1 MVAVVFASG
10 TFLLL
15 QRDLTRVVVGI
26 ILVSNSAVLFII
38 SAGLTRGV
46 APILPLE
53 SEGAGDPLVQAMALT
68 ALVIGFGVAALLLAM
83 VYRLYTTHGTVDLE
97 EIADAEM
104 REAEALERTDDPETR
119 RGPGRGARP
128 GGGSRDDADGPAL
141 IVLPAGIPWVLAAL
155 LTFLDGRKR
164 WVGLLGAAGLAA
176 SLASLV
182 WLAVVV
188 LREGTVETVAG
199 GWPEGV
205 GISLRADALGVT
217 FAARLGRR

>member
-1 MVAVVFASG
+1 MTVYAALVIAVVFASG

-53 SEGAGDPLVQAMALT
+53 NEGASDPLVQAMALT

-97 EIADAEM
+97 EIAAAEM
-104 REAEALERTDDPETR
+104 REAEALERTDDPER
-119 RGPGRGARP
+119 EEVPEREQDPE
-128 GGGSRDDADGPAL
+128 GGSR
-141 IVLPAGIPWVLAAL
+141 
-155 LTFLDGRKR
+155 
-164 WVGLLGAAGLAA
+164 
-176 SLASLV
+176 
-182 WLAVVV
+182 
-188 LREGTVETVAG
+188 
-199 GWPEGV
+199 
-205 GISLRADALGVT
+205 
-217 FAARLGRR
+217 